1 MNPATP
7 KWNACCVAAA
17 LLVVATAGWTQTV
30 PSAPTG
36 PVTDVA
42 PPPAEDRGSAGAVVL
57 EKSMVPALRNKA
69 AQGATPRTG
78 TPKVGRNADR
88 VMGNS
93 RTQDELVERRR
104 ARAEALRGNGAG
116 SQTVD

>member
-1 MNPATP
+1 MNPVTAR
-7 KWNACCVAAA
+7 WNACCVAAA
-17 LLVVATAGWTQTV
+17 LLAVVPAGWTQTAT
-30 PSAPTG
+30 PAPAG

-42 PPPAEDRGSAGAVVL
+42 PPPAEDRDSAGAVVL
-57 EKSMVPALRNKA
+57 EKSMVPAQRDKA
-69 AQGATPRTG
+69 AQEATPRTG

-93 RTQDELVERRR
+93 RMQDELSERRR
-104 ARAEALRGNGAG
+104 ARAESLRGMGAG